1 MGSGLRVVRGSRQ
14 LMVGIVVAV
23 VLAAGSAA
31 AAEPDQVDGLLDRL
45 FGAGER
51 GPYLL
56 TADFSGYILATVA
69 GTQLR
74 ADAEGSFREWRGR
87 DNVRRRTVRLQTLR
101 LPLLLRPFAGT
112 LRRALEDKV
121 EAQADAPEAFL
132 QHDVF
137 ILTRLPAG
145 RYVLAGVQRSIV
157 TDAITRFGRAKDQE
171 DTLTRRE
178 IARWLYTSAPMRSF
192 LVRAGPPYAFRAI
205 VDDTGLLHELVLS
218 YDWGALSTKVDFV
231 MVSGQPVARRIVAD
245 TASEVSGVGR
255 VTGQLLLTFFN
266 HCVNCTPP

>member
-1 MGSGLRVVRGSRQ
+1 
-14 LMVGIVVAV
+14 
-23 VLAAGSAA
+23 
-31 AAEPDQVDGLLDRL
+31 
-45 FGAGER
+45 
-51 GPYLL
+51 
-56 TADFSGYILATVA
+56 
-69 GTQLR
+69 
-74 ADAEGSFREWRGR
+74 
-87 DNVRRRTVRLQTLR
+87 
-101 LPLLLRPFAGT
+101 LRPFTGT
-112 LRRALEDKV
+112 LRRTLEDKV

-137 ILTRLPAG
+137 IVTRLPAG

-178 IARWLYTSAPMRSF
+178 IARWLYTSAAMRSF
-192 LVRAGPPYAFRAI
+192 LVRAGPPYAFRAV

-231 MVSGQPVARRIVAD
+231 VVNGQPVARRIVAD

-255 VTGQLLLTFFN
+255 VTGQLLLTFSN

>member
-1 MGSGLRVVRGSRQ
+1 MGSGLRAVRGSRR
-14 LMVGIVVAV
+14 LIVGIVVAV

-31 AAEPDQVDGLLDRL
+31 AAEPDHVNALLDRL
-45 FGAGER
+45 FGAGEL

-87 DNVRRRTVRLQTLR
+87 DNVRRRTVRVQTLR

-178 IARWLYTSAPMRSF
+178 IAGGFTARRRCGASSSV
-192 LVRAGPPYAFRAI
+192 LVRPTR
-205 VDDTGLLHELVLS
+205 
-218 YDWGALSTKVDFV
+218 
-231 MVSGQPVARRIVAD
+231 SGQ
-245 TASEVSGVGR
+245 
-255 VTGQLLLTFFN
+255 
-266 HCVNCTPP
+266 